1 MVPAAIACLLLSG
14 FTLWAPLGPVAPV
27 WVVLATA
34 LGALVAAVRGGL
46 RPALLILLVGLPTAW
61 SALTVK
67 QVLADR
73 WPADRAGTDL
83 EVTGSLCEFPRQ
95 QPGSW
100 RFVLISDSVS
110 RELGAPARLL
120 VSWYDSVPFP
130 DTGGP
135 QPGETWQL
143 NLRLRPPRGLANPG
157 GFDFERWLFSREIG
171 ATAWVRA
178 GDNQQLEARA
188 RGCRAARVRA
198 HLARTIS
205 AGLGDRPAVPYILG
219 LAIGASQALPA
230 SEWDILRRTGTVHL
244 ISISGFHVSLVAV
257 PATFLGVGLGWLLLR
272 MGVSVRPR
280 VVAACFAMLAG
291 TGYGALAGFSIPTQR
306 AVVGLIAVSAALTW
320 GRQLSVSGLL
330 ALVVVVLLL
339 LEPLGVLAPGFWLSF
354 AGVAILAVVALGAR
368 RLPATGP
375 QPGAVGRLLVRPV
388 QLLLLTQ
395 LAVTVGMAPLLVL
408 FFGQLPLTGTLANLV
423 AIPAFSLVLLPLT
436 LTGAALAGLDPDLG
450 LPVLRLAAACV
461 DLWRAF
467 ATWCAGLPVAM
478 WHPAEPSPLALCL
491 ALVGVSWALW
501 PRPVPARYLAPALL
515 SSLLF
520 SPAAPVPAGGLRVQ
534 VLDVGQGLSVLVS
547 TARHHLLYDAGPA
560 FRNSDAGERVV
571 VPVLQSLGIRHLDTL
586 MISHPD
592 ADHRGG
598 AATVLESFPMAR
610 VLGSGPPAD
619 PGQPCVAGMAWH
631 WDGFDFELLH
641 PVAGTM
647 PRSRNAGSCVLVVS
661 GPGARVLLPGDIDA
675 PVERDL
681 LARGAI
687 DAADLVLV
695 PHHGSR
701 TSSTEALVKATRPR
715 YAVFATGFGNRWKFP
730 RPDVVDRWAA
740 TGACLLDTADE
751 GAIRFE
757 LVPGGSL
764 RVVRRERRAARGIWW
779 ARSPVTP
786 SCT

>member
-1 MVPAAIACLLLSG
+1 MVPAAIACLLLSAVI
-14 FTLWAPLGPVAPV
+14 LWAPLGTVGPAWVA
-27 WVVLATA
+27 LAA
-34 LGALVAAVRGGL
+34 SLGALVAVSVGGL
-46 RPALLILLVGLPTAW
+46 RPALLILLAAVPTVW
-61 SALTVK
+61 SALTVQ

-73 WPADRAGTDL
+73 WPAERAGTDL

-100 RFVLISDSVS
+100 RFVLISDAAS
-110 RELGAPARLL
+110 RELGAPARVL

-130 DTGGP
+130 VTGGP
-135 QPGETWQL
+135 QPGETWRL

-178 GDNQQLEARA
+178 GDNRQLEARA
-188 RGCRAARVRA
+188 TGCPAARVRA

-257 PATFLGVGLGWLLLR
+257 PASLLGLGLGWLLLR
-272 MGVSVRPR
+272 VGVSIRPR

-320 GRQLSVSGLL
+320 GRQLSVPGLL
-330 ALVVVVLLL
+330 AMVVLVLLL

-354 AGVAILAVVALGAR
+354 AGVAILAVVALGAS
-368 RLPATGP
+368 RLPETGP
-375 QPGAVGRLLVRPV
+375 QAGAFARLLVRPFR
-388 QLLLLTQ
+388 LLLLTQ

-436 LTGAALAGLDPDLG
+436 LTGTALTALDLDLG
-450 LPVLRLAAACV
+450 LPVLRLAAACI

-467 ATWCAGLPVAM
+467 ASWCAGLPVAM
-478 WHPAEPSPLALCL
+478 WHPAEPSPSAWGF

-520 SPAAPVPAGGLRVQ
+520 SPAAPVPPGGLRVQ

-571 VPVLQSLGIRHLDTL
+571 VPALRSLGVRHLDVL
-586 MISHPD
+586 LVSHPD

-619 PGQPCVAGMAWH
+619 PGEPCVAGMAWH

-641 PVAGTM
+641 PAAGAFL
-647 PRSRNAGSCVLVVS
+647 RSSNAGSCVLTVS
-661 GPGARVLLPGDIDA
+661 GPDGRILLPGDIDA
-675 PVERDL
+675 GVEREL

-701 TSSTEALVKATRPR
+701 TSSTEALVQATRPR

-730 RPDVVDRWAA
+730 RPDVADRWAA
-740 TGACLLDTADE
+740 AGACLLDTAEE

-757 LVPGGSL
+757 LVPDGSL

-779 ARSPVTP
+779 ARAIATP
-786 SCT
+786 SCS